1 MRRLLAIVLFL
12 LATASHAELAVVA
25 GKGSPID
32 KLGEREVADIFLA
45 RTHHL
50 ADGSRVRP
58 VELRD
63 SAYKADFYRGI
74 SGKTLP
80 QINSYWTTLIF
91 TGKGKPPRSV
101 DELERLVELLNSD
114 PQAIAYLPLGQ
125 IGQLGESLKILFVF
139 R

>member
-1 MRRLLAIVLFL
+1 MRCLLALVFFL
-12 LATASHAELAVVA
+12 LAPVSHAELAVVA
-25 GKGSPID
+25 GRDSPIE

-45 RTHHL
+45 KVSHL
-50 ADGSRVRP
+50 ADGSRVKP

-91 TGKGKPPRSV
+91 TGKGKPPRGV
-101 DELERLVELLNSD
+101 DEVERLIEVLNND
-114 PQAIAYLPLGQ
+114 PHAIAYLPLGQ
-125 IGQLGESLKILFVF
+125 TRASLKVLYIF